1 MRKIFKVILAAGCL
15 VGLSQTVMAQNSIT
29 IKGTVKFIDPDFKM
43 QVFQREGFNKKI
55 LAETTVNSDHTYE
68 LKVDV
73 PLPGVAEVNC
83 GNWQSVRVWL
93 EDENLGVDFRGVDTA
108 KIKIKNPPYVYIN
121 GGKNNELMNLVN
133 FAGYRHYQ
141 EMIAVSQAAY
151 RAPITDEK
159 GKQDLTMKLYQA
171 NDENYRAY
179 MRYYAEHYADRN
191 SVMAVIESLNP
202 ASNEA
207 LINTALDKVEKLS
220 PVSKTLVNNYR
231 KAMAEKREREE
242 RMKVGNPAP
251 QFTCYSPKG
260 KEITPADFKGKVL
273 LIDFWASWCGPCR
286 AETPNLKKVYEEM
299 KGKDVEFLS
308 VSIDE
313 NMDAWKKAMK
323 EDGASWPQAC
333 TKDVGKG
340 VMDLY
345 QFSGIPF
352 ILVID
357 KNGNIYRKSVRGV
370 ETIREA
376 INDALS
382 GKPAE
387 EPKKMAIGAAM
398 M

>member
-55 LAETTVNSDHTYE
+55 LAETTVNPDHTYE

-151 RAPITDEK
+151 RAPITNEK
-159 GKQDLTMKLYQA
+159 DKQDLTMKLYQA

-191 SVMAVIESLNP
+191 SVMAVLESLNP

-207 LINTALDKVEKLS
+207 LINTALGQVEKLS
-220 PVSKTLVNNYR
+220 PVSKTLVDNYR

-357 KNGNIYRKSVRGV
+357 KNGNIYRKSVRGE
-370 ETIREA
+370 ETIRNA

>member
-1 MRKIFKVILAAGCL
+1 MRKIFRVILAVGCL
-15 VGLSQTVMAQNSIT
+15 AGLSQTAMAQNSVT
-29 IKGTVKFIDPDFKM
+29 IKGTVKFIEPNFKM
-43 QVFQREGFNKKI
+43 QVLQREGFNKKI
-55 LAETTVNSDHTYE
+55 LAETTVNADHTYE
-68 LKVDV
+68 LKVD
-73 PLPGVAEVNC
+73 LPEPAAAELNC
-83 GNWQSVRVWL
+83 GNWQSVRVWI

-121 GGKNNELMNLVN
+121 GGKNNELMNLLN
-133 FAGYRHYQ
+133 FNSYRHYQ

-151 RAPITDEK
+151 RAPLANDK
-159 GKQDLTMKLYQA
+159 DKQDLSMKLYQA

-179 MRYYAEHYADRN
+179 LRYYAEHYADRN
-191 SVMAVIESLNP
+191 SVMAVIEGLNP
-202 ASNEA
+202 TTDAA
-207 LINTALDKVEKLS
+207 LINSALDKVETLS
-220 PVSKTLVNNYR
+220 PESKILVENYR
-231 KAMAEKREREE
+231 KAQSDKREREE

-251 QFTCYSPKG
+251 QFTCLSPKG
-260 KEITPADFKGKVL
+260 KKISPADFKGKVL

-286 AETPNLKKVYEEM
+286 AETPNLKKVYDEM

-313 NMDAWKKAMK
+313 NLDAWKKAMK
-323 EDGASWPQAC
+323 EDGASWPQAR
-333 TKDVGKG
+333 TEDVGKG
-340 VMDLY
+340 VMELY

-357 KNGNIYRKSVRGV
+357 KNGNIYRKHVRG
-370 ETIREA
+370 EENLRNA

-387 EPKKMAIGAAM
+387 EPKKVAIGAAM

>member
-1 MRKIFKVILAAGCL
+1 MRKIFRIVLALGCMA
-15 VGLSQTVMAQNSIT
+15 GLSQACPAQNAVT
-29 IKGTVKFIDPDFKM
+29 IKGTVKFIDPDFKIR
-43 QVFQREGFNKKI
+43 VIQREGFDKKI
-55 LAETTVNSDHTYE
+55 LAETTVNPDHTYE
-68 LKVDV
+68 LKVNV
-73 PLPGVAEVNC
+73 SEPGTAELNC

-93 EDENLGVDFRGVDTA
+93 EDENLGVDFRGLDTA

-121 GGKNNELMNLVN
+121 GGKNNELMNQLN
-133 FAGYRHYQ
+133 FASYRHYQ

-151 RAPITDEK
+151 GAPLANDQD
-159 GKQDLTMKLYQA
+159 KQNLSMKLYKA

-202 ASNEA
+202 TTDAA
-207 LINTALDKVEKLS
+207 LINGALDKVEKLS
-220 PVSKTLVNNYR
+220 PESKTLVENYR
-231 KAMAEKREREE
+231 KAQAEKREREE

-251 QFTCYSPKG
+251 QFTCLSPKG
-260 KEITPADFKGKVL
+260 KKITPADFKGKVL

-299 KGKDVEFLS
+299 KGKGVEFLS

-313 NMDAWKKAMK
+313 NLDAWKKAMQ
-323 EDGASWPQAC
+323 EDGASWPQAR
-333 TKDVGKG
+333 TEDVGKG
-340 VMDLY
+340 VMELY

-357 KNGNIYRKSVRGV
+357 KNGNIYRKSVRG
-370 ETIREA
+370 EENLREA

-387 EPKKMAIGAAM
+387 EPKKISIGAAM

>member
-1 MRKIFKVILAAGCL
+1 MRKIFKVILAVGCL
-15 VGLSQTVMAQNSIT
+15 VGLSQTAMAQNSVT
-29 IKGTVKFIDPDFKM
+29 IKGTVKFVDPDFKV
-43 QVFQREGFNKKI
+43 QVLQREGFDKKI

-68 LKVDV
+68 LKVDL
-73 PLPGVAEVNC
+73 PLPGVAELNC
-83 GNWQSVRVWL
+83 GNWQSVRVWI
-93 EDENLGVDFRGVDTA
+93 EDENLDVDFRGVDTA
-108 KIKIKNPPYVYIN
+108 KIKIKNPPYVYIK

-133 FAGYRHYQ
+133 FAAYRHYQ

-151 RAPITDEK
+151 RAPIASDK
-159 GKQDLTMKLYQA
+159 DKQDFSMKLYQA
-171 NDENYRAY
+171 NDDNYRAY
-179 MRYYAEHYADRN
+179 MRYYVEHYADRN
-191 SVMAVIESLNP
+191 SVMTVIESLNP
-202 ASNEA
+202 ATDA
-207 LINTALDKVEKLS
+207 TLIDAALDKVEKLS
-220 PVSKTLVNNYR
+220 PVSKTLVENYR
-231 KAMAEKREREE
+231 KAQAVKREREE

-251 QFTCYSPKG
+251 QFTCLSPKG
-260 KEITPADFKGKVL
+260 KKISPADFKGKVL

-313 NMDAWKKAMK
+313 NLDAWKKAMK

-333 TKDVGKG
+333 TEDVGKG
-340 VMDLY
+340 VMELY

-357 KNGNIYRKSVRGV
+357 KNGNIYRKSVRG
-370 ETIREA
+370 EENLRNA

-382 GKPAE
+382 GKPAD
-387 EPKKMAIGAAM
+387 EPKKVTIGAAM